1 MIQTTP
7 LQIQTLYQDLVD
19 AHVSRPAA
27 DVDGAPFT
35 RVISGKSYWYTN
47 ERVGARMVQHY
58 FGPDDEATRQR
69 MNNARIAR
77 EEAKVFERRTSDM
90 VAQLRAARLPAKD
103 ADTGRLL
110 TALARSGV
118 FGVGGTLVGTHA
130 FRLYDAEVGR
140 RVTQAAPAQ
149 TEDVDI
155 ASFQRL
161 SLAMAADDA
170 PPVALTNTLAALDLE
185 PAPTTDP
192 KGRTGRWRRKGGGV
206 ALELLAPS
214 FSEEEGIV
222 RLEVMGVWAQS
233 LHFLNYLIADPI
245 PAVALYRAG
254 VLVRIPRPERYAIH
268 KLIVAQRRQAGN
280 LAKRRK
286 DLAQAAALIEAL
298 AEDRRSELRQAFD
311 AAMEAGP
318 EWRAAIEAS
327 LSVAPASKLLL
338 SGL

>member
-7 LQIQTLYQDLVD
+7 LQVQTLYQDLVD

-27 DVDGAPFT
+27 DVEGAPFI
-35 RVISGKSYWYTN
+35 RKIGGKTYWYTN

-58 FGPDDEATRQR
+58 FGPDDETTRAR
-69 MNNARIAR
+69 MQKAQSAR
-77 EEAKVFERRTSDM
+77 EEAKIFERRTSEM
-90 VAQLRAARLPAKD
+90 VAQLRASRLPAQD

-110 TALARSGV
+110 TALARAGV
-118 FGVGGTLVGTHA
+118 FGVGGTLIGTHA
-130 FRLYDAEVGR
+130 FRLYDAEIGR

-155 ASFQRL
+155 ASFERL
-161 SLAMAADDA
+161 SLAMAANDV
-170 PPVALTNTLAALDLE
+170 PHVALPNTLVALDLE

-206 ALELLAPS
+206 ALDLLAPS
-214 FSEEEGIV
+214 FSAEEGIV
-222 RLEVMGVWAQS
+222 KLEGLDVWAQS

-245 PAVALYRAG
+245 PAVALYRSG

-286 DLAQAAALIEAL
+286 DLAQAAALIEVL
-298 AEDRRSELRQAFD
+298 AEDRPSELRQANQT
-311 AAMEAGP
+311 AMNAGP
-318 EWRAAIEAS
+318 EWRATIETSLAGMPAIQSILEA
-327 LSVAPASKLLL
+327 L
-338 SGL
+338 